1 MIFYIVFL
9 VIVLTCIG
17 CLIIWF
23 FSFDWFDK
31 HADQERNFF
40 FSLGLGSVS
49 RPFWS
54 RIMYDGAPDVLMR
67 NP

>member
-1 MIFYIVFL
+1 MIFYIAFL

-40 FSLGLGSVS
+40 LFPWVGECFATILVS
-49 RPFWS
+49 N
-54 RIMYDGAPDVLMR
+54 YV
-67 NP
+67 